1 MKELLKKLNI
11 NPTYEDYRECR
22 YRLIELAESIANLE
36 IAIASMKEENKIYE
50 AERVAE
56 IKNWEKKMT
65 IKDIEA
71 IIKKEL
77 EEKTK
82 EILDLDARMKIS
94 KAQYESVDKFL
105 KAVDSSLYYLNNN
118 KNDI

>member
-22 YRLIELAESIANLE
+22 YEMINLAESIANLE

-50 AERVAE
+50 AERVKE

-71 IIKKEL
+71 EIKKEL
-77 EEKTK
+77 EDKTK
-82 EILDLDARMKIS
+82 EILELDAKIKIS
-94 KAQYESVDKFL
+94 KAQYDSVDKFL
-105 KAVDSSLYYLNNN
+105 KAVDSSLFYLNNK
-118 KNDI
+118 KNDV